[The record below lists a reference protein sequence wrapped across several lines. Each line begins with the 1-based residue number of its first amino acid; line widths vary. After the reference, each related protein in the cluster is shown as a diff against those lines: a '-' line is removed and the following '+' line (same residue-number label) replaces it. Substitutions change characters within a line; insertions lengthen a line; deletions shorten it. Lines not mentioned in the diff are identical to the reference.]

1 MYLFF
6 KNISLPLLYQ
16 ENRLEDKNGQKTQ
29 GLAQQPWWEMTA
41 VETWVDEDGSRQ
53 KRDLFR
59 RQSEQSFATDIGKRK
74 RELEDDSRYV
84 A

>member
-1 MYLFF
+1 M
-6 KNISLPLLYQ
+6 
-16 ENRLEDKNGQKTQ
+16 
-29 GLAQQPWWEMTA
+29 
-41 VETWVDEDGSRQ
+41 DEDGSRQ